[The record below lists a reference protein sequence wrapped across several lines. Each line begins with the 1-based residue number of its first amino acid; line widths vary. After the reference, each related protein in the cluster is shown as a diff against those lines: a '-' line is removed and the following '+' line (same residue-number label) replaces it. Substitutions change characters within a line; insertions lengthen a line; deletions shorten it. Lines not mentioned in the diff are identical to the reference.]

1 VRNIFCKIDM
11 TYIKLFTMKNNWKL
25 SF

>member
-1 VRNIFCKIDM
+1 M